1 MKKLPGVMS
10 IQRTIV
16 MSDAVMNNVFDDD
29 KTSSVTVIRHG
40 IRGTQNLN
48 NSHKDSEVSNI
59 QETDTAKLDP
69 QARAMA
75 VKFDIKFID
84 ISQGLTACA
93 PSKSQERAEISTYRA
108 SLSSFIDKAKKSQGL
123 EEIAN
128 RYARN
133 IANGRWLWRNRIN
146 AENIKVTVSFAGTTD
161 KLVFDA
167 FETPLNEFGDY
178 STDEKTLGKTI
189 LDGMAGKKL
198 STIQVSAELDF
209 GVKGAIEVY
218 PSQNYLGDKKPKGF
232 ARSLYKHNVRRVMD
246 KTDMNV
252 VGHAALRDQKILN
265 ALRTFDTWYAD
276 YPERG
281 LPIAI
286 EPNGASLD
294 AQQFFRNNKES
305 SAFDLFLAFD
315 KLDPNTKEGMFC
327 LACLIRGGVYSGES
341 DKKDGSENKTSKK
354 GKTTDTETD
363 VNEDDY

>member
-16 MSDAVMNNVFDDD
+16 MTDAVMSNVFEDD
-29 KTSSVTVIRHG
+29 KTTPVTVIRHG

-48 NSHKDSEVSNI
+48 NGHKESEVSNI

-69 QARAMA
+69 NAIAMA
-75 VKFDIKFID
+75 VEFDIKFID
-84 ISQGLTACA
+84 ISHGLTACA
-93 PSKSQERAEISTYRA
+93 PSKSQERGEISTYRA
-108 SLSSFIDKAKKSQGL
+108 SLHSFIENAKTSQGL
-123 EEIAN
+123 EEVAN
-128 RYARN
+128 RFARN

-146 AENIKVTVSFAGTTD
+146 AENIKITASFPGSSEN
-161 KLVFDA
+161 LIFDA
-167 FETPLNEFGDY
+167 FATPLNEFGDY
-178 STDEKTLGKTI
+178 SANEKTLGKTI
-189 LDGMAGKKL
+189 LEGMVGNKL
-198 STIQVSAELDF
+198 SSIQVSAELDF
-209 GVKGAIEVY
+209 GIKGAIEVY
-218 PSQNYLGDKKPKGF
+218 PSQNYLSDKPKGF

-276 YPERG
+276 YNERG

-294 AQQFFRNNKES
+294 AQQFFRNNKDS
-305 SAFDLFLAFD
+305 SAFDLFLTFD

-327 LACLIRGGVYSGES
+327 LACMIRGGVYSGES
-341 DKKDGSENKTSKK
+341 DKKDTNDSKGTK
-354 GKTTDTETD
+354 KAKAED
-363 VNEDDY
+363 VSEDDDQG